1 MTVSESS
8 YSHKLLMVTAFASIL
23 HYKTSRDFRQHFR
36 AASKLFSPATIFRQK
51 KNKKLDYV
59 LYI

>member
-23 HYKTSRDFRQHFR
+23 YYKASRDFRQHFLI
-36 AASKLFSPATIFRQK
+36 ASKLFSPATTFKQK
-51 KNKKLDYV
+51 KNKKLNYV